1 MANRLQRTVWLLM
14 IAMLAA
20 LCIGNVAWAA
30 TDIFCSMGLGNTSA
44 LATDTSNAPTISGLV
59 NGDGCSIDRHGHLP
73 SWLELSLN
81 RPVHSLGLGSRNPRF
96 AALGAD
102 LNLDMLK
109 QVEVAFDQA
118 VDRCLLG
125 VQDAATDSAQG
136 TFHGRFSLLVFG
148 SSHFFGSNQWAVRI

>member
-30 TDIFCSMGLGNTSA
+30 TDI
-44 LATDTSNAPTISGLV
+44 
-59 NGDGCSIDRHGHLP
+59 GDSRSIDRHGHLP

-81 RPVHSLGLGSRNPRF
+81 RSIHSLSLGSRNPRF

-125 VQDAATDSAQG
+125 VQGAATDSAQG

-148 SSHFFGSNQWAVRI
+148 SSHLCGSNQWTVTI